1 MFCETCFS
9 FLVSERLWESAGSSL
24 KNNIWMLQ
32 NVWVFFC
39 LGQSFQKTLSLEF
52 HHKYVLHFSSMTPNK
67 VHQELV
73 RWIFIGWLVFKVT
86 TRASG
91 RCHIS
96 RSQRGRRGNCFE
108 TRKVNRWTN
117 GSTVCERLAAHYQ
130 RCEWRR
136 GRAWK
141 WCALWHLAFF
151 EHEHDITISLLSQ
164 WHPFS
169 CWHSL
174 SSKTSNVLFPVASW
188 LCHFLLQ
195 WRRCA
200 WFLLSALFRRAQK
213 LQSVAVV
220 PIYEL
225 LFLIKHPRAP
235 NVSPGSISWLESR
248 SRRLASEANQAK
260 RLAPRL
266 SHQTH
271 YECLHP
277 ALSRSRACRPRE
289 GLLVHREQFLCLQLT
304 VSWFVF

>member
-1 MFCETCFS
+1 MFCKTCFS

-141 WCALWHLAFF
+141 W
-151 EHEHDITISLLSQ
+151 
-164 WHPFS
+164 S
-169 CWHSL
+169 CPD
-174 SSKTSNVLFPVASW
+174 VLFDTSP
-188 LCHFLLQ
+188 FLNMNMTSPSAY
-195 WRRCA
+195 C
-200 WFLLSALFRRAQK
+200 LSGIRSPADTVSAQK
-213 LQSVAVV
+213 LQMSFFPLPLDCATSSYSGDAV
-220 PIYEL
+220 L
-225 LFLIKHPRAP
+225 DSSSLHC
-235 NVSPGSISWLESR
+235 LE
-248 SRRLASEANQAK
+248 E
-260 RLAPRL
+260 
-266 SHQTH
+266 
-271 YECLHP
+271 
-277 ALSRSRACRPRE
+277 
-289 GLLVHREQFLCLQLT
+289 HRNCSQLQLFQYINYF
-304 VSWFVF
+304 SW